1 MHIHTKEMTTRVV
14 PGACTRCLFSASCV
28 YVRKSKR
35 FCTHTH
41 AQFLHRI
48 HTYVTQSYNHTETHT
63 HTSTQRE
70 ITEIRK
76 RENNVDR
83 TACGSAHVNDT
94 YAQRGS
100 SSPPPFPQI
109 IHTMYNLLSRLALRP
124 KICTVESIL
133 RRTPRVYVCVC
144 VCICAYAGT
153 HARVNSK
160 QLVGRSRAC

>member
-14 PGACTRCLFSASCV
+14 YRERAHAVCSLHRACTCANRSDSV
-28 YVRKSKR
+28 HIHMHNSYIGYIHMS
-35 FCTHTH
+35 HN
-41 AQFLHRI
+41 RI
-48 HTYVTQSYNHTETHT
+48 ITQRHT